1 MDISYLLFL
10 QRLREAAG
18 GILDGFM
25 LEITSMAESVP
36 TFLLLAGIYW
46 CMDKRTGQLMGWN
59 TALACTW
66 SQFVKAFCRIDRPWL
81 RDTRVRPVEAAVAS
95 AGGYSFPSGHTAR
108 AIASWGAAASH
119 TWAQGKKDGKKDRQY
134 LSAGLWAIVFLIM
147 FSRNYLGVHT
157 PQDVGVSF
165 LTGLLFL
172 WAVRMVLEWADRGQS
187 RDLCVWFGG
196 CLFCFF
202 PMLRVGCLTNAGAG
216 MGLLTGWLLERRFVK
231 FKTAGTAGQ
240 KWARFV
246 IGAVLAVFLLKTVS
260 PVLGLFM
267 AGKYAGFFSMFL
279 FGIYLMAGYPLF
291 FSRIE
296 LGRSVRE
303 KRGWM
308 AAGAVLTAAGICV
321 LLTVSV
327 IGVQKRQ
334 RAAAQ
339 QTASA
344 DHVQDAE
351 AGRIE
356 KIQVIAHRG
365 YVSAYPENTRAAF
378 DGALAAG
385 ADYIETDVQMTK
397 DGQAVLF
404 HDDTLERITGV
415 QGKIADYTYEELSG
429 MDAGKWF
436 SDDYAG
442 EQILTLQQM
451 LEQVRDSEAKIYL
464 ELKDI
469 GDSEGF
475 EETVLAATDAAG
487 MTQRC
492 VFASFRYEYLE
503 HLKELNADVQVLY
516 NTLTADP
523 GLTEAFPAD
532 FYGIMADAVTPE
544 AVREVH
550 QASRRV
556 FVWTADTPNQI
567 KRLQEMGVDGIVT
580 NDPGLAGSLAS
591 QAAANSIT
599 LHS

>member
-1 MDISYLLFL
+1 MGTGSASENPVFT
-10 QRLREAAG
+10 E
-18 GILDGFM
+18 GI
-25 LEITSMAESVP
+25 
-36 TFLLLAGIYW
+36 
-46 CMDKRTGQLMGWN
+46 
-59 TALACTW
+59 
-66 SQFVKAFCRIDRPWL
+66 
-81 RDTRVRPVEAAVAS
+81 
-95 AGGYSFPSGHTAR
+95 
-108 AIASWGAAASH
+108 
-119 TWAQGKKDGKKDRQY
+119 
-134 LSAGLWAIVFLIM
+134 
-147 FSRNYLGVHT
+147 
-157 PQDVGVSF
+157 
-165 LTGLLFL
+165 
-172 WAVRMVLEWADRGQS
+172 
-187 RDLCVWFGG
+187 
-196 CLFCFF
+196 
-202 PMLRVGCLTNAGAG
+202 
-216 MGLLTGWLLERRFVK
+216 
-231 FKTAGTAGQ
+231 
-240 KWARFV
+240 
-246 IGAVLAVFLLKTVS
+246 
-260 PVLGLFM
+260 
-267 AGKYAGFFSMFL
+267 
-279 FGIYLMAGYPLF
+279 
-291 FSRIE
+291 
-296 LGRSVRE
+296 
-303 KRGWM
+303 
-308 AAGAVLTAAGICV
+308 
-321 LLTVSV
+321 
-327 IGVQKRQ
+327 
-334 RAAAQ
+334 
-339 QTASA
+339 
-344 DHVQDAE
+344 
-351 AGRIE
+351 
-356 KIQVIAHRG
+356 
-365 YVSAYPENTRAAF
+365 
-378 DGALAAG
+378 
-385 ADYIETDVQMTK
+385 

>member
-351 AGRIE
+351 A
-356 KIQVIAHRG
+356 
-365 YVSAYPENTRAAF
+365 
-378 DGALAAG
+378 
-385 ADYIETDVQMTK
+385 
-397 DGQAVLF
+397 
-404 HDDTLERITGV
+404 
-415 QGKIADYTYEELSG
+415 
-429 MDAGKWF
+429 
-436 SDDYAG
+436 
-442 EQILTLQQM
+442 
-451 LEQVRDSEAKIYL
+451 KIYL